1 MVQKTKPDGWPD
13 LQMDQLAWQKARSE
27 FPDAPLSVVAKRAQ
41 EIKHADDGGAQSG
54 CGKTDLPDKD
64 KDP

>member
-41 EIKHADDGGAQSG
+41 EIKHADDGGA
-54 CGKTDLPDKD
+54 
-64 KDP
+64 